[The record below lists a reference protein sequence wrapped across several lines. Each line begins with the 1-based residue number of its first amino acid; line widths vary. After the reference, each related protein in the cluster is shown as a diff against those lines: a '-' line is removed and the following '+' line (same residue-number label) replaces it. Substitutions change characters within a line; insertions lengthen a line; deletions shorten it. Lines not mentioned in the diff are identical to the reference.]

1 MKTMHGTVR
10 VYPEDI
16 EQDLPLSDIFSSA
29 LNHARRDPRIA
40 ARVRGI
46 RMGRGTVVTS
56 IRMTAT
62 EYYIMKSAGLNAAS
76 LIQVGLQIA
85 SHRWDPCA

>member
-1 MKTMHGTVR
+1 MKTMHGAVR
-10 VYPEDI
+10 VYPEDL
-16 EQDLPLSDIFSSA
+16 EQVLSLSDIFSITIR
-29 LNHARRDPRIA
+29 LARKDPRIA
-40 ARVRGI
+40 ARARGI

-62 EYYIMKSAGLNAAS
+62 EYYIMKSAGLNAAA

-85 SHRWDPCA
+85 THRWDPCA